1 MIPNKCAQDEPCHQ
15 RPGRIQLRRLRGWPA
30 PLGAVYVGRPT
41 HWVNPYETAEEYREH
56 VLPCLSTEDLRPLR
70 GKMLMFRCAFD
81 ADCHADSLLE
91 AVKLMAI

>member
-1 MIPNKCAQDEPCHQ
+1 M
-15 RPGRIQLRRLRGWPA
+15 GG
-30 PLGAVYVGRPT
+30 PLLLERFTWVDRPT
-41 HWVNPYETAEEYREH
+41 G
-56 VLPCLSTEDLRPLR
+56 STRMRQPRSIASTSSLAYQPKTSGPLR